1 MSRSRPSVPGSGRSL
16 RVITNTTLFPVTCIG
31 FSFSAGDCVGF
42 GGAHYRGAANAA
54 VSLWTGSTGSSI
66 DGFHSL
72 ALSILIL
79 CSASTPVIRGG
90 SRMRRHART
99 VLCGGRLAMIV
110 PTATAKKLSLEL
122 SLPAAMSICDVP
134 AELLRRGAAARDG
147 GREVGFRL

>member
-79 CSASTPVIRGG
+79 CSALTPVIRGG

-110 PTATAKKLSLEL
+110 PTATAKHRHYDCLSLL
-122 SLPAAMSICDVP
+122 VNWLF
-134 AELLRRGAAARDG
+134 AAAAQIG
-147 GREVGFRL
+147 AILLTSQ

>member
-79 CSASTPVIRGG
+79 CSALTPVIRGG

-110 PTATAKKLSLEL
+110 PTATAKKLSLEREYY
-122 SLPAAMSICDVP
+122 SSKTIAVRRRWIYDSRCACRKS
-134 AELLRRGAAARDG
+134 ELDDI
-147 GREVGFRL
+147 